1 MATSFAIASDYSED
15 NALDLVAGGAAW
27 TPSVNIDYR
36 LYNRSTGT
44 AIDSVVNATN
54 TINETGHGLGD
65 GTPLLLSSTVTLPA
79 GLSAQ
84 TRYYKLPVDANSF
97 QLSLRPGGAVVTFS
111 DDGTGTH
118 SYHLALN
125 DAAGGA
131 SEVSG
136 GGYISILQTN
146 NLTNF
151 PAGAAKSNGVAV
163 AYADPSGAWGDV
175 SEMAL
180 WDDEGT
186 PNLLSIS
193 VLNTL
198 KSIVGTTT
206 DIGFAIGAVTIQ
218 WENAKMFD
226 YLRALLIDHQFGSVD
241 ITPATNLYMALCDS
255 LPVSTETGTTIDE
268 TTGTAYARPLLANN
282 LTNFPAAVSGSKD
295 SLPFVFATPGAGGW
309 GTPTHWAICDA
320 LTAGNALFF
329 GAIDT
334 PVLINQDDTVEHI
347 ATLTLR

>member
-1 MATSFAIASDYSED
+1 MATSFAIASDYTED
-15 NALDLVAGGAAW
+15 NALDLVAGGVAW
-27 TPSVNIDYR
+27 TPSTNIDYR

-44 AIDSVVNATN
+44 AIDSVTNATN
-54 TINETGHGLGD
+54 RINEAAHGLSD
-65 GTPLLLSSTVTLPA
+65 GTPLLLSTTVTLPA
-79 GLSAQ
+79 GLTDQ
-84 TRYYKLPVDANSF
+84 TRYYVVNQVAGNF
-97 QLSLRPGGAVVTFS
+97 QLSLRPGGAVETFS

-131 SEVSG
+131 AEVSG
-136 GGYISILQTN
+136 GGYVSILQTN

-151 PAGAAKSNGVAV
+151 PAGAAKSNAVAV
-163 AYADPSGAWGDV
+163 DYANPSGAWGDV

-186 PNLLSIS
+186 PNLLTIAA
-193 VLNTL
+193 LNTL
-198 KSIVGTTT
+198 KSIVATTT
-206 DIGFAIGAVTIQ
+206 DISFAIASVTLQ
-218 WENAKMFD
+218 WETTKMFD

-268 TTGTAYARPLLANN
+268 TSGTNYARPLLANN
-282 LTNFPAAVSGSKD
+282 LTNFPAASAGSKT
-295 SLPFVFATPGAGGW
+295 SLAFAFATPGAGGW
-309 GTPTHWAICDA
+309 GTPTHWAIVDA
-320 LTAGNALFF
+320 LTAGNAYFF